1 MAHERQMELGIER
14 QFSSAQSTERFLNEH
29 LIPIGQRAVLW
40 LLVEHDQSLFNADHG
55 RRELRLSQAA
65 AVKWLKEFYAPAKQL
80 GEFTRQTFSKS
91 LIDWILRGVVGVI
104 RQAGKTSVMWFDK
117 NALYEWQTTL
127 PDPEARATFCDISA
141 NVPETIDYGASDF
154 VLRCKKP
161 QPLATTRNHSQPLAT
176 TRNHSQPLA
185 TTRNDSQS
193 LKKEE
198 EELNS
203 LREEPTESE
212 PTVAEASRLSE
223 TEQSEAWPD
232 TVPTDLIE
240 LKESELRERLRE
252 EFGNVQNLDRFAGAI
267 LALRAAKSRPNFN
280 PVGYYRTIK
289 QNPRQSLAKA
299 GKDFLRAKRSQ
310 IASAASEPSD
320 DDWPSQRH
328 YEAARMEWNKLP
340 LHQRDQIAAA
350 INAPLAGINDSPR
363 LLRRAFLHAQQPK
376 PELARS

>member
-1 MAHERQMELGIER
+1 MDSPTMPKQLELGIER

-40 LLVEHDQSLFNADHG
+40 LLVEHDQSIFNADHG

-80 GEFTRQTFSKS
+80 GEFARQTFSKG
-91 LIDWILRGVVGVI
+91 LLDWVRRGVVGVI
-104 RQAGKTSVMWFDK
+104 RQAGKSSVMWFDK
-117 NALYEWQTTL
+117 NKLYEWQMTL
-127 PDPEARATFCDISA
+127 PDPDSMATFCDVSA

-161 QPLATTRNHSQPLAT
+161 QPLATGRNDSQLVAT
-176 TRNHSQPLA
+176 GRNDSQLVA
-185 TTRNDSQS
+185 TGRNDSQS

-198 EELNS
+198 EELNY
-203 LREEPTESE
+203 LREAETPI
-212 PTVAEASRLSE
+212 VAEASRLSE
-223 TEQSEAWPD
+223 PEQSEAWPE

-240 LKESELRERLRE
+240 LKESELRQRLRE
-252 EFGNVQNLDRFAGAI
+252 EFGNVQHLDLFAGAI

-289 QNPRQSLAKA
+289 QNPRQSLAKS

-310 IASAASEPSD
+310 MASAASESTD
-320 DDWPSQRH
+320 DDWPSQIEHRH
-328 YEAARMEWNKLP
+328 ARNAWNKLP
-340 LHQRDQIAAA
+340 LHQKDQIAKS
-350 INAPLAGINDSPR
+350 INARPELIADNPR
-363 LLRRAFLHAQQPK
+363 LLRRAFLHTQQPK
-376 PELARS
+376 PEYARS

>member
-1 MAHERQMELGIER
+1 MAQQLELGIER

-40 LLVEHDQSLFNADHG
+40 LVVEHDQSIFNADHG

-80 GEFTRQTFSKS
+80 GEFARQTFSKG
-91 LIDWILRGVVGVI
+91 LIDWVRRGVVGVI
-104 RQAGKTSVMWFDK
+104 RQAGKSSVMWFDK
-117 NALYEWQTTL
+117 NKLYEWQMTL
-127 PDPEARATFCDISA
+127 PDPDLMATFCDVSA

-161 QPLATTRNHSQPLAT
+161 QPLATARNDSQLVAT
-176 TRNHSQPLA
+176 GRNDSQLVA

-203 LREEPTESE
+203 LRETPI
-212 PTVAEASRLSE
+212 VAEASRLSE
-223 TEQSEAWPD
+223 TEQIDEWPE

-240 LKESELRERLRE
+240 LKESELRQRLRE
-252 EFGNVQNLDRFAGAI
+252 EFGNVRQFDHFAGAI
-267 LALRAAKSRPNFN
+267 LALRAAKSRPQFN

-363 LLRRAFLHAQQPK
+363 LLRRAFLHANQPK
-376 PELARS
+376 RELVTELPRER